1 MKNSFKKVLSG
12 MLMASTASMASAN
25 PDMNISNI
33 VNDMLSSGKKIS
45 VSNSLNRKLQ
55 KYIIKFGNGGA
66 YVVAGHQSHR
76 SHRSHSSHR
85 SSSGS
90 YYGGSSSSSSS
101 ATRSTST
108 RTTTPATTTSSS
120 VKEQPVKV
128 TDTEFNYETSK
139 PTQPKVDN
147 GNYIFGL
154 GDRTLQVGC
163 IGTDVKVLAAL
174 LQKHGFIEASA
185 IKTNADGYVIYNDA
199 IAAGVKKFQKAASLP
214 VTGIADSKTITALR
228 NYGK

>member
-12 MLMASTASMASAN
+12 MLMASTASIASAN

-76 SHRSHSSHR
+76 SHSSHRSHR

-90 YYGGSSSSSSS
+90 YYGGSSSSSSR
-101 ATRSTST
+101 TTST
-108 RTTTPATTTSSS
+108 RQASPATSNTKSNATTTKKSNSQS
-120 VKEQPVKV
+120 PVASQEV
-128 TDTEFNYETSK
+128 
-139 PTQPKVDN
+139 VIDN
-147 GNYIFGL
+147 GNYIFRF
-154 GDRTLQVGC
+154 GDRILQVGC
-163 IGTDVKVLAAL
+163 IGTDVKVL
-174 LQKHGFIEASA
+174 
-185 IKTNADGYVIYNDA
+185 NAYLRKYGCLDEKEEVNSDGYSVFTTRVEE
-199 IAAGVKKFQKAASLP
+199 GVKKFQKKFYLP
-214 VTGIADSKTITALR
+214 VTGIVDKTTIKAL
-228 NYGK
+228 K